1 MNSKAVYGMIS
12 ARCCKM
18 DDKEL
23 IAALRYH
30 GTTMGT
36 RKGCPRYKIC
46 EEMGGNKCLEG
57 LLLEAAE
64 KLDELDNDR

>member
-1 MNSKAVYGMIS
+1 
-12 ARCCKM
+12 M